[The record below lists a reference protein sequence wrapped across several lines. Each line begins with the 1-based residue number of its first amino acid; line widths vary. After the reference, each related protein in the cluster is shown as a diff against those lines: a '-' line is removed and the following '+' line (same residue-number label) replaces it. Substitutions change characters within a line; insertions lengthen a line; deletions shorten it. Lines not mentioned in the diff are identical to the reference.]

1 MPSASPRA
9 SSETH
14 ARLANFM
21 STLRTYIERLTRGT
35 ELGQEVM
42 QETCLRILRADAAPV
57 DSTRFSEWCLTV
69 ARNAWAAERRKS
81 FPRSDEVP
89 LDSRLH
95 APRDIRTD
103 PEQRVYVN
111 ERFARASSR
120 LDAEGADL
128 LVRRYVF
135 GERITDLAGERGQRP
150 ATIRMRLLRL
160 RSTLRAKR
168 RR

>member
-1 MPSASPRA
+1 MQSVAHIERT
-9 SSETH
+9 ETH
-14 ARLANFM
+14 ARLEAFM
-21 STLRTYIERLTRGT
+21 STLRAYVDRLTRGT
-35 ELGQEVM
+35 GLGQEVM

-57 DSTRFSEWCLTV
+57 ESTRFSEWCLTV

-81 FPRSDEVP
+81 SPRSGEVP

-95 APRDIRTD
+95 APRNIRTD
-103 PEQRVYVN
+103 PEQRVYAN
-111 ERFARASSR
+111 EKFAHASSR
-120 LDAEGADL
+120 LDAEGAEL

-150 ATIRMRLLRL
+150 ATLRMRFLRL